1 MKRVVAGSLAF
12 RLTVLG
18 KSDEKDNRK
27 ELDEIGINTL
37 YLDAN
42 AKENDLLKSSSEF
55 THSPDESTT
64 SSSEIDDGFYNCNA
78 GDKIRGDL
86 DDYDPYKSG
95 MTLDDFGYPHK
106 YSPVYIRVPESGSI
120 LDTMPD
126 IPEKLIHFIAY
137 YEPSLFEYITK
148 NQADPSE
155 LLFNMEPEQSWFL
168 QQQAYCRLKSF
179 FTGLDIIDVIDNP
192 EIAQLAYACIA
203 NTDPQRL
210 LDYICSVGDYKGGR
224 GHQAFLG
231 SKHVR
236 AVAPTAFDSSDYA
249 SIAWLAACSDKHT
262 YKKLF
267 QYTITAVFLTYCL
280 FAAEINSFNLYETIA
295 QNASFSR
302 TKREAYGKA
311 LYPTLSLINHSCNP
325 SALVIMSG
333 RGVRG
338 LQE

>member
-1 MKRVVAGSLAF
+1 MFSKTCFNLLIFLLLVAGSLAF

-155 LLFNMEPEQSWFL
+155 LLFNMEPEQSNYLSNQVPLFGQLMSRVALDVL
-168 QQQAYCRLKSF
+168 QK
-179 FTGLDIIDVIDNP
+179 LD
-192 EIAQLAYACIA
+192 QL
-203 NTDPQRL
+203 
-210 LDYICSVGDYKGGR
+210 
-224 GHQAFLG
+224 
-231 SKHVR
+231 
-236 AVAPTAFDSSDYA
+236 
-249 SIAWLAACSDKHT
+249 
-262 YKKLF
+262 
-267 QYTITAVFLTYCL
+267 
-280 FAAEINSFNLYETIA
+280 
-295 QNASFSR
+295 FSR
-302 TKREAYGKA
+302 KGKREVA
-311 LYPTLSLINHSCNP
+311 I
-325 SALVIMSG
+325 
-333 RGVRG
+333 
-338 LQE
+338 